1 MRARCGLTW
10 LCVMVVLTAAGCQL
24 TPHQQLI
31 GRWSNADMSIRFR
44 EDGRFLMFSRSGR
57 FEGRYEFYGP
67 NPASRAATENLVVDV
82 AQNGKVARM
91 LLDADFLGTD
101 RLRITDLTPRTQ
113 RTIDPAPDFALLRRS
128 LDAPATEA
136 RR

>member
-1 MRARCGLTW
+1 MTARCGW
-10 LCVMVVLTAAGCQL
+10 CVLLGLVVVATTGCQL

-44 EDGRFLMFSRSGR
+44 EDGRVLMFSRSGR
-57 FEGRYEFYGP
+57 MEGRYEFYGP
-67 NPASRAATENLVVDV
+67 NPASRAATENLIVDV
-82 AQNGKVARM
+82 SQNGKVARM

-113 RTIDPAPDFALLRRS
+113 RSIDPAPEFALLRRS
-128 LDAPATEA
+128 IDAPAA
-136 RR
+136 DSRR